1 MAEALLTDVPQEEVV
16 ALFGS
21 RDENLRILR
30 DAVGVQVTARNGT
43 VTFRGTDEQVEA
55 GLRIFNQMR
64 VEFKAKRSVT
74 PEDVRAMTFVTGVG
88 AGVEPGPAQA
98 LEIAGSVKRL
108 RSRTEGQTKYI
119 AAIRTNDLVFAIG
132 PAGTGKTY
140 LAVALAVEALRAR
153 QVKRLVLVRPAVEAG
168 EKLGFLPGDPQAK
181 VHPFLAPLLDAL
193 RDMLDFHQVRTYME
207 NDVVEIAPLAYMRG
221 RTLNE
226 SFIILDEGQN
236 TTIPQ
241 MKMFLTRMG
250 MGSKIVVTGDLTQ
263 ADLPLGM
270 TNGLEDA
277 VARLENIPGVGL
289 VRLTHAD
296 IVRHSL
302 VQRIVNAYDD
312 KPTNVDQNR

>member
-1 MAEALLTDVPQEEVV
+1 
-16 ALFGS
+16 
-21 RDENLRILR
+21 
-30 DAVGVQVTARNGT
+30 
-43 VTFRGTDEQVEA
+43 
-55 GLRIFNQMR
+55 
-64 VEFKAKRSVT
+64 
-74 PEDVRAMTFVTGVG
+74 VTGVG
-88 AGVEPGPAQA
+88 AASEPGPAQA

-108 RSRTEGQTKYI
+108 RSRTEGQAKYI

-263 ADLPLGM
+263 ADLPQGM

-277 VARLENIPGVGL
+277 VARLENIPGVGV

-312 KPTNVDQNR
+312 KPQVNHP